1 MSRLV
6 VPLALGLATAG
17 ALADDATPLLTQDQ
31 LDTLT
36 AIDTVPSRPQ
46 LDFALTDPS
55 ATPLQKLRELTSS
68 DDTDPGVRL
77 RAVHALAKYCGDSS
91 TSTPCTAADP
101 AHQSVAALIVET
113 TPAMTGTNVL
123 LLRAAVETIGPM
135 RVSSDISFLVPLLNH
150 GSRDIRASTARAL
163 QDLCNTQAI
172 TPLRTRYALESDMA
186 TGSEQVKLAISEAL
200 RILAQCSGSQ

>member
-1 MSRLV
+1 MRKLA

-17 ALADDATPLLTQDQ
+17 AIADTAAPPQFDDDQ
-31 LDTLT
+31 LLALS
-36 AIDTVPSRPQ
+36 AIDTVPSREQ
-46 LDFALTDPS
+46 LDFALGVGS
-55 ATPLQKLRELTSS
+55 AQPLQTLRELTSHG
-68 DDTDPGVRL
+68 DTDPGVRL
-77 RAVHALAKYCGDSS
+77 RAVHALAKYCGA
-91 TSTPCTAADP
+91 PCTAADP
-101 AHQSVAALIVET
+101 AHQSLADLITLT
-113 TPAMTGTNVL
+113 TPATSGTEVL

-135 RVSSDISFLVPLLNH
+135 RVSSDISLLLPLLDH

-172 TPLRTRYALESDMA
+172 TPLRTRYALESAMA